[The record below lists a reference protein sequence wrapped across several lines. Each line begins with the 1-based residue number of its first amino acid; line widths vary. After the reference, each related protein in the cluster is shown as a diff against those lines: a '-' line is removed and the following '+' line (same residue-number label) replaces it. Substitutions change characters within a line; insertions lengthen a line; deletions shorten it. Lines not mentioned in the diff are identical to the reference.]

1 MKSNLFVIRAMII
14 NLIALSSLS
23 AFGSQVFCPKGI
35 PATSLSGFIKI
46 NDELSCPDYLTH
58 CVDYA
63 KCPIAQL
70 PNCPADS
77 TFESVVN
84 GFTDIEE
91 GVLACPKQSG
101 GCVNI
106 GKCPVLAPIK
116 CDRGRSESIIVGYR
130 KIDNQY
136 SCPIIQMACVDFA
149 QCPLF

>member
-1 MKSNLFVIRAMII
+1 MKNSLSAIKTMIVTF
-14 NLIALSSLS
+14 LALSPLS
-23 AFGSQVFCPKGI
+23 AFGSQVFCSKGL
-35 PATSLSGFIKI
+35 PETALLGFFKI
-46 NDELSCPDYLTH
+46 SDKLSCPDYKTH

-84 GFTDIEE
+84 GFIDIEE

-101 GCVNI
+101 GCVNLS
-106 GKCPVLAPIK
+106 KCPAIAPIK
-116 CDRGRSESIIVGYR
+116 CDRGHSEAIVVGYR

-136 SCPIIQMACVDFA
+136 SCPIIQMACVDIA
-149 QCPLF
+149 QCPLN